1 MQIFFSPYCL
11 PGAITTSGEAHDI
24 WTVRAVVKN
33 GICQWQEAVYIKST
47 HLQLNHKTN
56 EYEEK
61 CYQFIVSSVV
71 IYTPLSVV
79 FSEPQNRKNLDLKK
93 ALEQQQCGK
102 TERINS
108 LNDAE

>member
-1 MQIFFSPYCL
+1 VPLQCREKLVISVISFERHS
-11 PGAITTSGEAHDI
+11 
-24 WTVRAVVKN
+24 RAVVKTGN
-33 GICQWQEAVYIKST
+33 CQWQEAVYVKST

-79 FSEPQNRKNLDLKK
+79 FSEPQNKKNLNLKK
-93 ALEQQQCGK
+93 ALEQQQCGE
-102 TERINS
+102 TERSNS
-108 LNDAE
+108 LDHAE

>member
-1 MQIFFSPYCL
+1 L
-11 PGAITTSGEAHDI
+11 PGAITTSGEAGDI
-24 WTVRAVVKN
+24 CGIFGETVRAVVKT
-33 GICQWQEAVYIKST
+33 GTCQWQEAVCIKST

-79 FSEPQNRKNLDLKK
+79 FSEPQNKKILDLKK
-93 ALEQQQCGK
+93 ALEQQQCGE
-102 TERINS
+102 TERSNS
-108 LNDAE
+108 LDHAE